1 MFDTGKKDTIWHYGL
16 SRNPG
21 NNFGKAVNVMHIAY
35 FCENFVSFSFY
46 EKVPS
51 PFDPVAFFPKYFCLN
66 SPWYFQLIL
75 YSFTKRVYKI
85 AIKRNAVPKHFLE
98 VTKGID
104 PYSE

>member
-21 NNFGKAVNVMHIAY
+21 NNFGKAVNVMNIAY

-51 PFDPVAFFPKYFCLN
+51 PFDPVAFFRN
-66 SPWYFQLIL
+66 I
-75 YSFTKRVYKI
+75 FTSTPRDVF
-85 AIKRNAVPKHFLE
+85 NW
-98 VTKGID
+98 
-104 PYSE
+104 S